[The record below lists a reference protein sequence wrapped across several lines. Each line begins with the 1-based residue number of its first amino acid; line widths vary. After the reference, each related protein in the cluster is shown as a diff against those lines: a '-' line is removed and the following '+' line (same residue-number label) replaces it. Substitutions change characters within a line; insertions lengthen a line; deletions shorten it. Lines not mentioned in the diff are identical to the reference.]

1 MSGLIFKGDVVQ
13 STGEYL
19 PAPYINK
26 ITAFQDRD
34 EEEGEYCDYSVQI
47 YLFADDYS
55 YVDVQE
61 STDVKGSQ
69 EAYRDYLNGFNYYIM
84 AVSGL
89 TQEVYDNLTMGK
101 LNPLVF
107 YKDFVDNKDDNSAF
121 AIVTGKQPLYNS

>member
-61 STDVKGSQ
+61 STDIK
-69 EAYRDYLNGFNYYIM
+69 EA
-84 AVSGL
+84 
-89 TQEVYDNLTMGK
+89 K
-101 LNPLVF
+101 
-107 YKDFVDNKDDNSAF
+107 KH
-121 AIVTGKQPLYNS
+121 IVII